1 MKEKEKKSAIL
12 AKRKVEY
19 NKAKVVPKSVGNEA
33 SRSVVQLA
41 RAAAFN
47 IMSSKEEERRKK
59 KSILYFQGR
68 VEKWFPGLV
77 IYS

>member
-59 KSILYFQGR
+59 NQSCIFKAELRNG
-68 VEKWFPGLV
+68 FPAL
-77 IYS
+77 